1 MKDAMLL
8 WTQQKILYLTIGQAL
23 TISWLSKENSAQLLI
38 KTCLPASNSGQ
49 VNIKET
55 HEKAQ
60 RLQRYTTKGP
70 NPSSICNMVKKNL
83 SSLSW
88 FLSFLGQLIAIN
100 LLPIFRS
107 CLLNY
112 PVKFISKGLEALKL
126 RMILKQSTSPGT
138 AALWQS
144 DLVQAGQEQF
154 CTFISG
160 KAKTYVQQEA
170 ASEDRVLP
178 SRMGSS
184 DKERGGGF
192 CWQR

>member
-1 MKDAMLL
+1 MPYEGPHASLDSVENTVLDNRLGLNYLL
-8 WTQQKILYLTIGQAL
+8 AKQGKFCIVI
-23 TISWLSKENSAQLLI
+23 N

-126 RMILKQSTSPGT
+126 RMILKQ
-138 AALWQS
+138 
-144 DLVQAGQEQF
+144 VQALGLQPCGNQ
-154 CTFISG
+154 T
-160 KAKTYVQQEA
+160 
-170 ASEDRVLP
+170 
-178 SRMGSS
+178 
-184 DKERGGGF
+184 
-192 CWQR
+192 